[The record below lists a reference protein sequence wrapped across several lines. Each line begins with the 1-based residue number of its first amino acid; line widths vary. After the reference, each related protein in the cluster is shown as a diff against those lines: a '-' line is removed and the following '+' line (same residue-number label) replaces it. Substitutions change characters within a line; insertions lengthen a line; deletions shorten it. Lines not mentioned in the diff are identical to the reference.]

1 MTIDEQYVLIE
12 RLIDEF
18 ANKMT
23 ELLGPL
29 DIPRYL
35 LFESLHPQK
44 KPRGSIRRNRKRRRV
59 YAKDGYKI
67 GKALYEGIIEGFGM
81 EKEETK

>member
-1 MTIDEQYVLIE
+1 MTIDEQNVLIE

-18 ANKMT
+18 AKKMT

-44 KPRGSIRRNRKRRRV
+44 KPRGSIRRRRRQNENTS
-59 YAKDGYKI
+59 A
-67 GKALYEGIIEGFGM
+67 
-81 EKEETK
+81 

>member
-1 MTIDEQYVLIE
+1 MKHQKQVRRSGIMTIDEQNVLIE

-18 ANKMT
+18 AKKMT
-23 ELLGPL
+23 ELFGPL

-44 KPRGSIRRNRKRRRV
+44 KPRGSIRRRRRQNENTS
-59 YAKDGYKI
+59 A
-67 GKALYEGIIEGFGM
+67 
-81 EKEETK
+81 